1 MVLNK
6 LGDFWGK
13 LKPQYDDDVIDRLN
27 YIYTNIII
35 LAFALTVGAKQYVG
49 EPLQCWVPAQFKGGW
64 EQYVENYCFVENTYW
79 LSMDDEVPTDKQE
92 REDRELQYYQ
102 WVPFVLALQAL
113 LFYMPRMIWKM
124 LNFHTGLNITAL
136 IQTAMITKKDGDK
149 KILKGVEVEAPNIA
163 QHFRA
168 AVDYR
173 REGLDNGSTL
183 SRAIGKGWGVYVTIL
198 YLVVKLLF
206 IVNVILQFVI
216 LNNFLGPQYSWW
228 GYDILKDLANGR
240 EWEQSGH
247 FPRVTM
253 CEVEVRQ
260 LGNLHTWSIQCVLM
274 INMFNEKIY
283 LFLWWW
289 FLIVA
294 VLTII
299 NFIYWLVIS
308 LVPHFSHDFINRYL
322 RYKGIRLGSPASL
335 ESFVEGSLHKD
346 GVTVLR
352 LISDNCGDLVTAEIV
367 HHLWNINQGN
377 VNNGG
382 TRANVKP
389 SLLGET
395 DDEKVRLVDSDT
407 SHDKSTEFH
416 ERE

>member
-1 MVLNK
+1 MVLNTV
-6 LGDFWGK
+6 GDFWGK

-79 LSMDDEVPTDKQE
+79 LDMNSDIPDDKGE
-92 REDRELQYYQ
+92 REGRELQYYQ
-102 WVPFVLALQAL
+102 WVPFVLAFQAL
-113 LFYMPRMIWKM
+113 LFYLPRMLWKM

-136 IQTAMITKKDGDK
+136 IQTAMLTKKDGDK
-149 KILKGVEVEAPNIA
+149 KILKGADVEAPLIA
-163 QHFRA
+163 EHFRA
-168 AVDYR
+168 AVTYR
-173 REGLDNGSTL
+173 KDGLDHGNAL
-183 SRAIGKGWGVYVTIL
+183 SRAMSRGWGVYVTVL
-198 YLVVKLLF
+198 YLVIKLLF
-206 IVNVILQFVI
+206 IVNVIVQFII
-216 LNNFLGPQYSWW
+216 LNNFLGPQYTWW

-253 CEVEVRQ
+253 CDVEVRQ

-294 VLTII
+294 VLTTI
-299 NFIYWLVIS
+299 NFFYWLVIS
-308 LVPHFSHDFINRYL
+308 FVPSFSHDFINRYL
-322 RYKGIRLGSPASL
+322 RYKGIRLGSPRSL
-335 ESFVEGSLHKD
+335 ERFVDDSLHKD

-367 HHLWNINQGN
+367 NHLWNINQGN
-377 VNNGG
+377 VNNSATG
-382 TRANVKP
+382 ANVKP
-389 SLLGET
+389 SLANEM

-407 SHDKSTEFH
+407 SHDKSNEFH